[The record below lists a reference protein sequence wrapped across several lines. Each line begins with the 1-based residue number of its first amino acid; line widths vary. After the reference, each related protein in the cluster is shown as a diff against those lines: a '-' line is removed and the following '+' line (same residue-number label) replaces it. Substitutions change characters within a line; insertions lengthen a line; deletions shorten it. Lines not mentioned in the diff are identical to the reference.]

1 MRGCRDYIRRSGQIV
16 YVVNNLLFLR
26 FLKGNAQSGIQ
37 ESTMNKRPAVYIL
50 ANKKNGTLYVGVTSD
65 LIKRVWEHKN
75 NLVYGFTKRYSVHKL
90 MWYELHETM
99 ISAITREKT
108 LKNWKRAWKMELIE
122 ENNPLGGIYT
132 KLHLPW
138 IPDQVRKDGR
148 GSCDDFS

>member
-1 MRGCRDYIRRSGQIV
+1 
-16 YVVNNLLFLR
+16 
-26 FLKGNAQSGIQ
+26 
-37 ESTMNKRPAVYIL
+37 MNKRPAVYIL

-122 ENNPLGGIYT
+122 ENNPLWRDLYETISPLDSGSNCLRSKQSSVFAFSFGKRSI
-132 KLHLPW
+132 
-138 IPDQVRKDGR
+138 RKDGR

>member
-1 MRGCRDYIRRSGQIV
+1 
-16 YVVNNLLFLR
+16 
-26 FLKGNAQSGIQ
+26 
-37 ESTMNKRPAVYIL
+37 MNKRPAVYIL

-99 ISAITREKT
+99 ISAITKLFALANNTRLRVCENKRSREKT

-122 ENNPLGGIYT
+122 ENNPLWRDLYETISPLDSGSNCLRSKQSLVCAFPFRKRSI
-132 KLHLPW
+132 
-138 IPDQVRKDGR
+138 RKDGR